1 MVDHRKNRIMH
12 SEQNTFLFFTKNPMM
27 RAAALAL
34 VAIMGT
40 ASAFSVAPS
49 GSALDLRRAPLCSSR
64 AGPQSPRSA
73 RALAVRMQEGAPNPV
88 RQGLVALAPILGFA
102 LFIEYVA
109 APLMLEKLK
118 AEKAE
123 KAAKE
128 GQK

>member
-1 MVDHRKNRIMH
+1 
-12 SEQNTFLFFTKNPMM
+12 MM

-34 VAIMGT
+34 VVCIGIMGT

-64 AGPQSPRSA
+64 AGPHSPRSA

>member
-1 MVDHRKNRIMH
+1 M
-12 SEQNTFLFFTKNPMM
+12 L
-27 RAAALAL
+27 RAAAFAL
-34 VAIMGT
+34 VACLGMLGS

-49 GSALDLRRAPLCSSR
+49 GFALALRRAPLCSSR
-64 AGPQSPRSA
+64 AGPPSPRAA
-73 RALAVRMQEGAPNPV
+73 RALAVRMQEAPNPV